1 MAVSPTVWQAISR
14 ANNTNIGTPPAP
26 TSPIGVEP
34 MTGGNQSIT
43 PGQIV
48 FTEYQHVFL
57 IKQKLCT
64 KQLVT

>member
-1 MAVSPTVWQAISR
+1 MWQPKPISR

-48 FTEYQHVFL
+48 FTEYQMHVFL